1 MTIYIITYSNSF
13 YVMSNFSKPNKA
25 STSANK
31 KLQTRNYIFPQIWL
45 DENYNRHELPPT
57 TNNEPVV
64 VNVSVYL
71 SSIIKIDDPTQVI
84 RDFVLFTY
92 T

>member
-1 MTIYIITYSNSF
+1 
-13 YVMSNFSKPNKA
+13 MSNFSKPNKA
-25 STSANK
+25 STSANQ

-45 DENYNRHELPPT
+45 DEDYNRHELPPT

-84 RDFVLFTY
+84 QDSVISI
-92 T
+92 

>member
-1 MTIYIITYSNSF
+1 MTIHISIVKFF
-13 YVMSNFSKPNKA
+13 YVTCNFSKPNKA
-25 STSANK
+25 STSANQ